1 MAGVSRV
8 EPKRKPEERV
18 TYKHTYFIQAVPC
31 LFDGFFWNT
40 EVFQYTASEYS
51 KPGTENS
58 VSFM

>member
-1 MAGVSRV
+1 M